1 MNEKINIDPGAAQVL
16 DELHRAG
23 YKAYLVG
30 GCVRDSLAGRTP
42 HDWDICTSARPE
54 QTMAVFG
61 EKHCI
66 PTGLQHGT
74 VTVRQGGGFYE
85 VTTFRVE
92 GGYADGRHPDRV
104 EFVADVEADLARRDF
119 TINAMAYNEAE
130 GLIDPFGG
138 REDLLVRRVVRAVGK
153 PARRFEEDG
162 LRILRLYRFG
172 AKEELAL
179 DPATAAAALQERE
192 RLGCVSAERIWQELY
207 KLLSARR
214 PGRWMPPEILRQI
227 LPELDGGAYPACI
240 RAVDALPP
248 DPLVR
253 LAALLAPAGPA
264 GAASAAARLRCSRAE
279 AGEVC
284 TLAAES
290 GLALTGDPPRLQA
303 RRLLARLAPDTV
315 RRLLALRRALT
326 GDEGFAAVAAAANQL
341 QAEHAC
347 CRVSQ
352 LAVNGRDLLALG
364 VRPGPAMGRL
374 LSAALEQVVEEKL
387 PNDRAA
393 LLGWLQTRQTTCE
406 QEKL

>member
-1 MNEKINIDPGAAQVL
+1 
-16 DELHRAG
+16 
-23 YKAYLVG
+23 
-30 GCVRDSLAGRTP
+30 
-42 HDWDICTSARPE
+42 
-54 QTMAVFG
+54 
-61 EKHCI
+61 
-66 PTGLQHGT
+66 
-74 VTVRQGGGFYE
+74 
-85 VTTFRVE
+85 
-92 GGYADGRHPDRV
+92 
-104 EFVADVEADLARRDF
+104 
-119 TINAMAYNEAE
+119 
-130 GLIDPFGG
+130 
-138 REDLLVRRVVRAVGK
+138 
-153 PARRFEEDG
+153 
-162 LRILRLYRFG
+162 
-172 AKEELAL
+172 
-179 DPATAAAALQERE
+179 
-192 RLGCVSAERIWQELY
+192 
-207 KLLSARR
+207 
-214 PGRWMPPEILRQI
+214 MPPEILRQI

-240 RAVDALPP
+240 RTVDALPP

-264 GAASAAARLRCSRAE
+264 GAALAAARLRCSRAE

-315 RRLLALRRALT
+315 RRLLALRRAQT

-364 VRPGPAMGRL
+364 VRPGPAVGRL